1 MLPFRDYSS
10 MRGFANALTDLNLGL
25 QQRQAFFRMVD
36 EYRECREI
44 PDDDTGNGNDAPL
57 AAKLKID
64 AARLK
69 NDLKSESREKHASLG
84 SAVVRD

>member
-1 MLPFRDYSS
+1 MRD
-10 MRGFANALTDLNLGL
+10 FVNALTNLNLGL
-25 QQRQAFFRMVD
+25 QQRQVFFRMID
-36 EYRECREI
+36 EYRQCREI

>member
-36 EYRECREI
+36 EYRQCREI
-44 PDDDTGNGNDAPL
+44 PDDETTHDEPH
-57 AAKLKID
+57 AAKLKTD
-64 AARLK
+64 AAKLK
-69 NDLKSESREKHASLG
+69 NDLKSESREAHEPLRSV
-84 SAVVRD
+84 VVRD